1 MRPQRRAGAAMKSP
15 HLLDLSGIGNP
26 GVLPS
31 RRDSGAAR
39 IARRRRKLSGRL
51 RAVHELASDHAGTLD
66 GQTSGVAHVKE
77 IVKYYAQRRGVLTFA
92 PASSTACQDVPRT
105 QGNQLGALPGY
116 GPEIAKNRAEA
127 RQLMQGWLRPR
138 QPAQDPGVDPQHL
151 LLPGS
156 CGTADRPIEADLH
169 RCRSRSYG
177 QQLCSAARPAI
188 VTHATDLGT

>member
-1 MRPQRRAGAAMKSP
+1 MRPQRRACAAIKSP

-77 IVKYYAQRRGVLTFA
+77 IVKYYAQRRGVLNFA
-92 PASSTACQDVPRT
+92 PVSSTACQDVPRT

-156 CGTADRPIEADLH
+156 CSTPDRPIEADLH
-169 RCRSRSYG
+169 RCRSRSDG
-177 QQLCSAARPAI
+177 QQLCSAARPPI

>member
-1 MRPQRRAGAAMKSP
+1 LVRPQRRARAAIKSP

-105 QGNQLGALPGY
+105 QGNQLRALPGY
-116 GPEIAKNRAEA
+116 GPDIARNRAEA
-127 RQLMQGWLRPR
+127 QQLMRKAGYGPDNPLKIQVSTRNTSYYR
-138 QPAQDPGVDPQHL
+138 DPPVLLIDQLKQIYIDADLDPLARTTPQPQH
-151 LLPGS
+151 
-156 CGTADRPIEADLH
+156 H
-169 RCRSRSYG
+169 RSRSG
-177 QQLCSAARPAI
+177 RS
-188 VTHATDLGT
+188 

>member
-1 MRPQRRAGAAMKSP
+1 MRPQRRACAAIKSP

-105 QGNQLGALPGY
+105 QGNQLGG
-116 GPEIAKNRAEA
+116 IAWLWPRDCQEPRRSPATDA
-127 RQLMQGWLRPR
+127 RL
-138 QPAQDPGVDPQHL
+138 A
-151 LLPGS
+151 
-156 CGTADRPIEADLH
+156 TAPTT
-169 RCRSRSYG
+169 RSRSR
-177 QQLCSAARPAI
+177 CRPATPPI
-188 VTHATDLGT
+188 TGDPAVLLIDQFKQIYIDADLDPMGSSCALRLVRRL